1 MCNQQVIFTM
11 EQDPTAPTELKPFM
25 LYGAPSAPNTCCK
38 GTKCPCPCANTRCE
52 KTIHEL
58 CYCHFVYDI
67 LEVKTELVSPHTK
80 EHLVVCSRT
89 CYNNVLRNFSTM
101 VMGIPFRLEGRALLP
116 SVPSGGK
123 GIWQIMMRI
132 LVPQHSH
139 HRPRTKSTKGTC
151 EEQEESIG
159 HGRRGM

>member
-1 MCNQQVIFTM
+1 M
-11 EQDPTAPTELKPFM
+11 EQDPTFPTDGPDSM
-25 LYGAPSAPNTCCK
+25 LDGAPSAPNTCCK
-38 GTKCPCPCANTRCE
+38 GTKCPCPDDTPKDCANTRC
-52 KTIHEL
+52 KRKSMNSVTAIL
-58 CYCHFVYDI
+58 FTCYYK